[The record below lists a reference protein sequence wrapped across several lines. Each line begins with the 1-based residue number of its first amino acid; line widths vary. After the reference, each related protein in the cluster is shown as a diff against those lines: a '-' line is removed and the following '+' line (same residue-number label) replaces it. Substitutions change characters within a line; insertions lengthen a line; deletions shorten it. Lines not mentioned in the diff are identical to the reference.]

1 MVRFQR
7 FRCPR
12 RRLAGRA
19 WLGHNTC
26 VSNDT
31 LLKRTDTVADE
42 QLALCVQA
50 MARHAAAG
58 LATGPDLRPDTERV
72 AAERALSELYD
83 CAVQR
88 VHAMVRRFVHEDSA
102 AQEVTEDVFYQAWTH
117 APRFDASRGSVMG
130 WLLTMA
136 RSRALDAW
144 RKHNAQL
151 VSFDSDAADELLAHA
166 SDTHSPPDLLAVA
179 DTHHALHRALAEVP
193 PAARQMISL
202 AFFQGLTHS
211 EISEHMQTPLGTVK
225 TTIRRALQSLR
236 EHLQDTLAVDI
247 PMGLSLEE

>member
-1 MVRFQR
+1 
-7 FRCPR
+7 
-12 RRLAGRA
+12 
-19 WLGHNTC
+19 
-26 VSNDT
+26 
-31 LLKRTDTVADE
+31 
-42 QLALCVQA
+42 
-50 MARHAAAG
+50 
-58 LATGPDLRPDTERV
+58 
-72 AAERALSELYD
+72 
-83 CAVQR
+83 
-88 VHAMVRRFVHEDSA
+88 
-102 AQEVTEDVFYQAWTH
+102 
-117 APRFDASRGSVMG
+117 MG